1 MNTNISKNLLRL
13 RTINEYTQD
22 RVANAVGISRPN
34 YINLEHGF
42 SSPRMSTLQNIARF
56 YKIKIDEILM
66 EDVSSNTIRFR
77 CKKLDTKKKETQREI
92 ILNQFCS
99 ARDDYNSLQE
109 ILNTRMDYKL
119 SNTNFENPK
128 VAAQSVRKILNLKQ
142 DEPILDICGIM
153 EKIGVNLIFLE
164 ASLEEFFGL
173 SEYSVKLPP
182 TIGINHS
189 KDISIERK
197 IFTIAHEFGHILLH
211 KNSYRSDE
219 KDEIQR
225 EEKEADEFASYF
237 LLPQEGFDKELK
249 KRKGFS
255 FVDKVLQ
262 IKRIF
267 KVSYMTVLT
276 RLDQTNQHKYNPFA
290 VFKKNYPIKLS
301 KKSEPEGLTE
311 YDFSEERFP
320 RLVQEAV
327 LKEKISLS
335 RGAELLN
342 LSNSEMRK
350 LVNEWYLEV

>member
-1 MNTNISKNLLRL
+1 MNANISKNLLRL
-13 RTINEYTQD
+13 RIINDYTQEK
-22 RVANAVGISRPN
+22 VADAVGISRPN
-34 YINLEHGF
+34 YINLEHGS
-42 SSPRMSTLQNIARF
+42 SSPRISTLQSIARF

-77 CKKLDTKKKETQREI
+77 CKKLDSDKKKTQREI

-109 ILNTRMDYKL
+109 ILNNRMNYKF
-119 SNTNFENPK
+119 SNDNFEDPK
-128 VAAQSVRKILNLKQ
+128 QAASYVRDILKLKD
-142 DEPILDICGIM
+142 DEPIHDICGVM
-153 EKIGVNLIFLE
+153 ENIGVNLIFLE

-173 SEYSVKLPP
+173 SEYSDNLPP

-211 KNSYRSDE
+211 KNSFRSDE
-219 KDEIQR
+219 KLEIQR
-225 EEKEADEFASYF
+225 EEKEADEFASYL
-237 LLPQEGFDKELK
+237 LLPQEGFDKEWK
-249 KRKGFS
+249 KRIGFL
-255 FVDKVLQ
+255 FIDRVIQ

-267 KVSYMTVLT
+267 KVSYMTILT
-276 RLDQTNQHKYNPFA
+276 RLNQNKKIKYNPFA
-290 VFKKNYPIKLS
+290 VFKKNYTQKLS

-327 LKEKISLS
+327 LQDKISLS
-335 RGAELLN
+335 RGSELLN

-350 LVNEWYLEV
+350 LVNEWYMEL